1 MTSRLNDTEEYKSD
15 LVDRIMEI
23 TKLEIQIE
31 SKIKKKKARYEIY
44 EII

>member
-31 SKIKKKKARYEIY
+31 SKIKKKKQDMRSMR
-44 EII
+44 